1 MPVNLSEL
9 NALEQLAQACTHAI
23 AQCLEPG
30 MSEETAASLM
40 RQWLHEHGCEHSG
53 HRCLA
58 WFGDRTHQASTMP
71 AGVGTR
77 LRPAHFPTR
86 KRLEAGAAFA
96 LYCAPKTSQLLAE
109 SLYCDSAGLN
119 PCYQQL
125 RFQVGHLKHLLIRA
139 INAGQTLD
147 ELTRLMQQLAQA
159 QGTQLCL
166 QGATGGWIRPYRY
179 APNTG
184 TPHHGLLE
192 KVVDLT
198 GNQAPAHLPAADT
211 SLAGSLSLT
220 TGLWII
226 QPWLDDGYQAAGLRE
241 LLYIG
246 ADGRAS
252 WLGTHP
258 QKQAA

>member
-30 MSEETAASLM
+30 MSEDTAASLM
-40 RQWLHEHGCEHSG
+40 HQWLHEHGCEQSG

-58 WFGDRTHQASTMP
+58 WFGERTHQASLVSP
-71 AGVGTR
+71 SARAR
-77 LRPAHFPTR
+77 LRPAHFPTHT
-86 KRLEAGAAFA
+86 RLEAGAAFT
-96 LYCAPKTSQLLAE
+96 LYCAPKTPQLMAE

-119 PCYQQL
+119 PAYQQL
-125 RFQVGHLKHLLIRA
+125 RFKVGHLKHLLIRA
-139 INAGQTLD
+139 INAGQTLE
-147 ELTRLMQQLAQA
+147 ELTQLMQQLAQA

-166 QGATGGWIRPYRY
+166 QGATGGWIRPYSHS
-179 APNTG
+179 PNTG
-184 TPHHGLLE
+184 NPHHGLLE

-211 SLAGSLSLT
+211 SLAVDSRLT
-220 TGLWII
+220 TGLWVI

-246 ADGRAS
+246 HDGRAS
-252 WLGTHP
+252 WLGAHP